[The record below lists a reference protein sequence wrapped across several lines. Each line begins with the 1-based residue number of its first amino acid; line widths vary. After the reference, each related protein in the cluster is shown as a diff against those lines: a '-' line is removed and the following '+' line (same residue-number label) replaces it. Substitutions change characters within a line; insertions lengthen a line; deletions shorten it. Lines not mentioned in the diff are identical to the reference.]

1 MDIDGLGAETV
12 DLLYKEKLIHN
23 YADLYELREEQIIPL
38 ERMAEKSA
46 KNMIDGIA
54 RSKEIPFEKVLFALG
69 IRFVGET
76 VAKKLAKHYKSMD
89 QIMTASFEDLISVDE
104 IGDRIA
110 QSIVDFSND
119 LGNIQLVNRLKDHGL
134 QLEVSADSLK
144 NQTIK
149 LQGKVFVVSGVFTI
163 MSRNELKKS
172 IEDNGGKV
180 SSSISKKT
188 SFIIAGENMGP
199 SKRTKAETLQV
210 PIISEN
216 DYLDI
221 IEDKNE

>member
-12 DLLYKEKLIHN
+12 DLLFKEKLIYN
-23 YADLYELREEQIIPL
+23 YADLYDLQEEQIIPL

-46 KNMIDGIA
+46 QNMIAGIA
-54 RSKEIPFEKVLFALG
+54 KSKEIPFEKVLFALG

-76 VAKKLAKHYKSMD
+76 VAKKLARHYKSMD
-89 QIMTASFEDLISVDE
+89 RIMNASFEDLINVDE

-119 LGNIQLVNRLKDHGL
+119 LGNIQLIDRLKNYGV
-134 QLEVSADSLK
+134 QLEVSAESQE
-144 NQTIK
+144 NQTNK
-149 LQGKVFVVSGVFTI
+149 LQGKVFVVSGVFAI

-172 IEDNGGKV
+172 IEDNGGKL

-188 SFIIAGENMGP
+188 SYIIAGENMGP
-199 SKRTKAETLQV
+199 SKRTKAETLQI
-210 PIISEN
+210 PLISETE
-216 DYLDI
+216 Y
-221 IEDKNE
+221 IEML